1 MHFWSIKGIY
11 FLQNANNLYFKLF
24 LRLYKWP
31 TKQVFC
37 LYLRRISD
45 NESFWISLKSTFLA
59 LKKKLYK
66 LSKLPFTKQNQAEV
80 WPRFQSLLKVLLWTR
95 GVNGVNALNA
105 FGNVCYRPLSSIGW
119 CKWYVIL
126 MSGGLTADDSPVW
139 FADQGGRLGLT
150 NTTTALISSLPAT
163 LPPIRVS
170 YTTLHS
176 ALDCC
181 NVQKMRWLCNY

>member
-1 MHFWSIKGIY
+1 MVSALQWLASPFHFDFPHTSLTHSLTPVKKTWLMWPWRVKICQTKPSKSLTKIS
-11 FLQNANNLYFKLF
+11 KLVEASKHF
-24 LRLYKWP
+24 ELKL
-31 TKQVFC
+31 
-37 LYLRRISD
+37 L
-45 NESFWISLKSTFLA
+45 NESKYSMPW
-59 LKKKLYK
+59 
-66 LSKLPFTKQNQAEV
+66 V
-80 WPRFQSLLKVLLWTR
+80 RC
-95 GVNGVNALNA
+95 A
-105 FGNVCYRPLSSIGW
+105 FGNVCYRPLSWIGW

-181 NVQKMRWLCNY
+181 NVQKMRWLCN

>member
-1 MHFWSIKGIY
+1 M
-11 FLQNANNLYFKLF
+11 
-24 LRLYKWP
+24 
-31 TKQVFC
+31 
-37 LYLRRISD
+37 D
-45 NESFWISLKSTFLA
+45 
-59 LKKKLYK
+59 
-66 LSKLPFTKQNQAEV
+66 LSKLIREFLS
-80 WPRFQSLLKVLLWTR
+80 FSLLHGFVNLSKLFYLCTSRPLPNKTRLKFDQDFKACWRFCFEPEVLMESKHSMPWVR
-95 GVNGVNALNA
+95 CA
-105 FGNVCYRPLSSIGW
+105 FGNVCYRPLSSKGW